1 MSRALGKDVK
11 ETLKKGDHAKV
22 FAEIS
27 RALTAPS
34 DELLELELL
43 GKEHVL
49 DELTFLQDDTAIAIP
64 KIRLVQ
70 AFIVARKIFI
80 SYTTEHFIGLV
91 DDVLGATAVMLL
103 MDPEHLTAAN
113 TRKRLL
119 SKTLANNRGNERW
132 LKLEKHFVDSVLT
145 SRLHRHTKSPN
156 LWNHRR
162 WLMDQ
167 FKAQGV
173 DVDVGD
179 DLKRVIMVSG
189 ERHPRNY
196 YAWCHARYLVQ
207 TFVSNSSYSDEVMSR
222 IISDTKNWAFTHN
235 DDISGWQF
243 LRYLLDKQRQ
253 EASAVVLETLRYAES
268 FKWKNESVWYFL
280 RYIVAVTDEAQV
292 REEFLRVKEI
302 LWKSSQ
308 EGSRERKTLEQATIV
323 QE

>member
-1 MSRALGKDVK
+1 MSRALDKGVK
-11 ETLKKGDHAKV
+11 ETLKNGDHAKV

-27 RALTAPS
+27 RVLTAPS
-34 DELLELELL
+34 DELFELELL
-43 GKEHVL
+43 GKEHIL
-49 DELTFLQDDTAIAIP
+49 DELTFLQDDNAIAIP

-119 SKTLANNRGNERW
+119 SKTLANNRDNKRW

-173 DVDVGD
+173 DVDVED
-179 DLKRVIMVSG
+179 DLRRVVMVSG

-207 TFVSNSSYSDEVMSR
+207 KFIPKSSDSEEAMSR
-222 IISDTKNWAFTHN
+222 IISDTKNWAFTHH

-243 LRYLLDKQRQ
+243 LRYLLDRQ
-253 EASAVVLETLRYAES
+253 GQDASAVVLETLRYAES

-280 RYIVAVTDEAQV
+280 RYIVTVTDEARV
-292 REEFLRVKEI
+292 REEFLRVKEVLLKI
-302 LWKSSQ
+302 SQ